1 MKRVGIIGNGFV
13 GGAIAHGFSPAA
25 TANCQVRVYD
35 KSPDRTVNSLEET
48 VNESDYIFVSVP
60 TPMDKSGVIN
70 LDYVRNAFKSIE
82 EVNNRKDNVVILKS
96 TVVPGT
102 TDDLQVSYPKLNIIF
117 NPEFLTERSARLDFI
132 NQNRIVLIFDVK
144 GCIGYKFR

>member
-48 VNESDYIFVSVP
+48 VNESDYIFVSLP

-82 EVNNRKDNVVILKS
+82 EVKELIPTYVDN
-96 TVVPGT
+96 GT
-102 TDDLQVSYPKLNIIF
+102 AKVNVQWTH
-117 NPEFLTERSARLDFI
+117 NPEKMYL
-132 NQNRIVLIFDVK
+132 NN
-144 GCIGYKFR
+144 